1 MNAGF
6 NGILEK
12 LRENTLMQDTF
23 LNEFRVPSP
32 KGLVGSI
39 HKSTPDLKKG
49 NRAKSIS
56 PSLSPVPMK
65 IKKKH
70 YNSPDLTVKKRNNS

>member
-32 KGLVGSI
+32 KGLVRSI

-56 PSLSPVPMK
+56 P
-65 IKKKH
+65 
-70 YNSPDLTVKKRNNS
+70 